1 MDEPTSGLDPSQTIE
16 IRNLIKELG
25 KEKLVLFSTHILPE
39 VAATCSRILMINQ
52 GKIVA
57 NGTLQE
63 LIGQVQSDDTVHV
76 AIRGAE
82 EEIRTKLNEIEG
94 VMEIRHV
101 ATENGVVSCEVTTS
115 QGIDSPTELFFLAA
129 VENNWQMAELRHES
143 VDLEQVF
150 LNFTTGQVEVTAPTE
165 EIDTQVE
172 DTSPIE
178 EIDTQTEEAVTGI
191 TVAEE
196 E

>member
-1 MDEPTSGLDPSQTIE
+1 M
-16 IRNLIKELG
+16 
-25 KEKLVLFSTHILPE
+25 
-39 VAATCSRILMINQ
+39 
-52 GKIVA
+52 
-57 NGTLQE
+57 
-63 LIGQVQSDDTVHV
+63 

-94 VMEIRHV
+94 VMDIRHV
-101 ATENGVVSCEVTTS
+101 ATENGVVSYEVTTS

-150 LNFTTGQVEVTAPTE
+150 LNFTTGQVEETTPT
-165 EIDTQVE
+165 
-172 DTSPIE
+172 E
-178 EIDTQTEEAVTGI
+178 EIDTQTEETVTGI
-191 TVAEE
+191 AVAEE